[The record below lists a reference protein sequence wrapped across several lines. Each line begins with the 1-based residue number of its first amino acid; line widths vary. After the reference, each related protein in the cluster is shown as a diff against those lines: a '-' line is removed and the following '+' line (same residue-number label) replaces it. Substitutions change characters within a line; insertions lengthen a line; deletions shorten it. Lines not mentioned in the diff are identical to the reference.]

1 MVLVIQAS
9 NLELHE
15 VEERF
20 NLQEVRDL
28 EFFSEWQGEMSAL
41 SSFEKQTLDKVK
53 EDFLVIAKYSP
64 SEEIIKLT
72 VLSHLLFAAGLTSPP
87 FFPKAE
93 TPVEISF
100 EDGDEVI
107 RGRIDVLIL
116 HKRLWAVVV
125 EAKRHSLNVS
135 EGLAQ
140 ALFHMMSS
148 PNRETPTFSF
158 LLNGTEFQFVK
169 LINQETPQ
177 YGLSRLFSLRNPG
190 NELCEVL
197 SILKRLKEGVLQ

>member
-1 MVLVIQAS
+1 MIQAS

-28 EFFSEWQGEMSAL
+28 EFFSEWQGEMLDL
-41 SSFEKQTLDKVK
+41 SDFEKQTLDKVK
-53 EDFLVIAKYSP
+53 ENFLVIVKYSP
-64 SEEIIKLT
+64 SEETIKLT
-72 VLSHLLFAAGLTSPP
+72 VLAHLLFAAGLTSPP

-100 EDGDEVI
+100 KDGDEVI
-107 RGRIDVLIL
+107 RGRIDVLTL
-116 HKRLWAVVV
+116 HKRLWTVVV

-140 ALFHMMSS
+140 ALFHMVSS
-148 PNRETPTFSF
+148 PNHKTPTFGF

-169 LINQETPQ
+169 LINQETSQ

-190 NELCEVL
+190 NELYEVL